1 MRETEV
7 IEFKRTWRFLG
18 FNNERYI
25 SKYVPEKMLIFSGRS
40 YDACD
45 DFCWD

>member
-7 IEFKRTWRFLG
+7 IEFKRTFVNDL
-18 FNNERYI
+18 N
-25 SKYVPEKMLIFSGRS
+25 KYVPEKMLIFSGRS